1 MSRRKGLTEGRDTL
15 VDAKKTRLGVTDR
28 RSRAADL
35 CGQVVNSYLVE
46 AELGS
51 GAMGTVYLASHIDTH
66 QKVAI
71 KALHSHL
78 VSEKVVVE
86 RFHREAKLAARI
98 SHPNLGGVIELG
110 TVLDDGR
117 HVIVLELVEG
127 EPLSSILTMPLEPG
141 RVLELTTQ
149 LLRGLEHAHD
159 KGLIHRDLK
168 PDNVVVDWR
177 NGHEHVRIVDWGIAI
192 VRNPDDSSL
201 ERLTGNGQIIG
212 TPAYMS
218 PEQAKGE
225 SIDHRAD
232 LFALGVMVYEMFT
245 GVLPFEGRAVEILH
259 ANLTRDVPPM
269 SERVQGLLVDPLHEA
284 FVRKLMARDRKKRFA
299 TATSALEML
308 ERMVE
313 DPDGAALA
321 LGRMNVQRALD
332 VISLPDPPP
341 LKGRGR

>member
-15 VDAKKTRLGVTDR
+15 VDAKKTRLGISDR
-28 RSRAADL
+28 HARAADL
-35 CGQVVNSYLVE
+35 CGQVVNNYLVE
-46 AELGS
+46 AELGA

-78 VSEKVVVE
+78 VTEKVVVE
-86 RFHREAKLAARI
+86 RFHREAKLASRI

-110 TVLDDGR
+110 SVLEDGR

-127 EPLSSILTMPLEPG
+127 EPLSSILTMPLAAE

-159 KGLIHRDLK
+159 KGLVHRDLK
-168 PDNVVVDWR
+168 PDNVIVDWR
-177 NGHEHVRIVDWGIAI
+177 DGIEHVRIVDWGIAI
-192 VRNPDDSSL
+192 VRNPDESSL
-201 ERLTGNGQIIG
+201 ERLTANGQIIG

-218 PEQAKGE
+218 PEQAKGD

-245 GVLPFEGRAVEILH
+245 GVLPFEGRAIEILH
-259 ANLTRDVPPM
+259 ANMSRDPLPM
-269 SERVQGLLVDPLHEA
+269 GERVKGLLVDPLHEA
-284 FVRKLMARDRKKRFA
+284 FARRLMARDRKKRFA

-321 LGRMNVQRALD
+321 LGRMNVPRALD
-332 VISLPDPPP
+332 VVMLPDPPAP
-341 LKGRGR
+341 KGRIR